1 MTFFVKY
8 LFISLFFLITGLVL
22 LIYMDLPGLS
32 ILIYAFSTLS
42 VLGLTYIL
50 YRKSLKEPLI
60 KLSGIS
66 RNISDVRNLDKSN
79 NYEEKILSLEQI
91 LKELTE
97 MKPNISD
104 ANLNTL
110 TGNLTEVIKE
120 FIAELSTAKTFKI
133 NRNEFLGN
141 VSHELRTPIFAI
153 QLSLETLIDGAIKD
167 DSVNMDFLRKALS
180 HTNRLSEL
188 SSDLIS
194 ISRFETGVKLS
205 KRYIEIN
212 SIIGEVINSLR
223 DIASTKDLSIDFSQK
238 VKDSERVF
246 CDADTMK
253 QVLTNL
259 IDNSIKY
266 TPPGGVIT
274 VSTMPAE
281 KAVEISI
288 SDSGMGIPENDLPRI
303 FERFY
308 RVEKNRS
315 REMGGSGLGLSIVK
329 HILELHNTKI
339 KVESKI
345 GEGTRFYFT
354 LPL

>member
-1 MTFFVKY
+1 MTFYVKY
-8 LFISLFFLITGLVL
+8 LIISLFFLIAGISLF
-22 LIYMDLPGLS
+22 IFMDLTGFS
-32 ILIYAFSTLS
+32 VLIFAISMLS
-42 VLGLTYIL
+42 VIGLTYIL
-50 YRKSLKEPLI
+50 YKNSIEEPLN
-60 KLSGIS
+60 KLTVITKSIS
-66 RNISDVRNLDKSN
+66 FAKTTDKFN
-79 NYEEKILSLEQI
+79 NYEEKIQNLEKV
-91 LKELTE
+91 LKELTD

-104 ANLNTL
+104 PNLYSL
-110 TGNLTEVIKE
+110 TGALINVVKE
-120 FIAELSTAKTFKI
+120 FITELSTAKTFKI

-167 DSVNMDFLRKALS
+167 DSVNMDFLKKALS
-180 HTNRLSEL
+180 HTYRLSEL

-212 SIIGEVINSLR
+212 GLINEVINSLK
-223 DIASTKDLSIDFSQK
+223 DIALSKNLKVDFSEK

-253 QVLTNL
+253 QVMTNL

-266 TPPGGVIT
+266 TPSGGVIT
-274 VSTMPAE
+274 VSTRPVD
-281 KAVEISI
+281 KAVEISV
-288 SDSGMGIPENDLPRI
+288 SDSGMGIPESDLPRI

-354 LPL
+354 LPV

>member
-8 LFISLFFLITGLVL
+8 LIISLFFLITGLVL
-22 LIYMDLPGLS
+22 FAVMDLPGLS
-32 ILIYAFSTLS
+32 AIIFSFASIS

-50 YRKSLKEPLI
+50 YRKSLKEPLK
-60 KLSGIS
+60 KLSGIA
-66 RNISDVRNLDKSN
+66 RNISDVKDLDKFN
-79 NYEEKILSLEQI
+79 NYEEKILNLEKV
-91 LKELTE
+91 LKELTDL
-97 MKPNISD
+97 KPNISD
-104 ANLNTL
+104 RNLYDF
-110 TGNLTEVIKE
+110 TGVLIDVIKE
-120 FIAELSTAKTFKI
+120 FITELSTAKTFKI

-167 DSVNMDFLRKALS
+167 DTVNMDFLRKALS

-212 SIIGEVINSLR
+212 FLIGDVINSLK
-223 DIASTKDLSIDFSQK
+223 DIALNKNLTVDFSKK

-274 VSTMPAE
+274 VSTKRVD
-281 KAVEISI
+281 KAIEISV
-288 SDSGMGIPENDLPRI
+288 SDSGMGIPESDLPRI

-329 HILELHNTKI
+329 HILELHNSKI

-354 LPL
+354 LPV